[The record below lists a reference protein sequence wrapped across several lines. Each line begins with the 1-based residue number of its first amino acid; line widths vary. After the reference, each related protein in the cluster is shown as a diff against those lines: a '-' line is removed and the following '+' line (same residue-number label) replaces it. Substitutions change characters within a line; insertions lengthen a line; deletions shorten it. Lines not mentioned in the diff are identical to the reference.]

1 MKIAEK
7 EILSFEEKEVL
18 REIWNVE
25 YPVRLIYKTAEEFD
39 IYLNGL
45 LNTKHYLLLDDENKI
60 NGWAYTFLREN
71 EDWFGLILNHNFQG
85 KGNGSLLI
93 NLIKS
98 KNNSLNG
105 WVSDGENDVK
115 QNGLFYKSPMQFY
128 LKNGFTI
135 IPEIRIENEKLSAV
149 KINWKAEKK
158 I

>member
-1 MKIAEK
+1 MKIISK
-7 EILSFEEKEVL
+7 EILSEEEKKVL
-18 REIWNVE
+18 RELWNEE
-25 YPVRLIYKTAEEFD
+25 YPARLNCKTMQDFEL
-39 IYLNGL
+39 YLNGL

-71 EDWFGLILNHNFQG
+71 EDWFGLILNHKFQG

-128 LKNGFTI
+128 FKNGFTI

>member
-1 MKIAEK
+1 MKIISK
-7 EILSFEEKEVL
+7 EILSEEEKKVL
-18 REIWNVE
+18 RELWNEE
-25 YPVRLIYKTAEEFD
+25 YPARLNCKTMQDFEL
-39 IYLNGL
+39 YLNGL

-71 EDWFGLILNHNFQG
+71 EDWFGLILNHKFQG

-98 KNNSLNG
+98 KNDSLNG

-128 LKNGFTI
+128 FKNGFTI

>member
-1 MKIAEK
+1 MKIISK
-7 EILSFEEKEVL
+7 EILSEEEKKVL
-18 REIWNVE
+18 RELWNEE
-25 YPVRLIYKTAEEFD
+25 YPARLNCKTMQDFEL
-39 IYLNGL
+39 YLNGL

-71 EDWFGLILNHNFQG
+71 EDWFGLILNHKFQG

-128 LKNGFTI
+128 FKNGFTI
-135 IPEIRIENEKLSAV
+135 IPEIRIVNEKLSAV

>member
-1 MKIAEK
+1 M
-7 EILSFEEKEVL
+7 
-18 REIWNVE
+18 E
-25 YPVRLIYKTAEEFD
+25 YPGRLIYKTAEDFD

-71 EDWFGLILNHNFQG
+71 EDWFGLILNHNFQE

-93 NLIKS
+93 DLIKS

-105 WVSDGENDVK
+105 WVNDGEKEVK
-115 QNGLFYKSPMQFY
+115 QNGSFYTSPMQFY
-128 LKNGFTI
+128 LKKGFTI